1 MGVVG
6 VAAHTV
12 PEAESL
18 ALTVDHRALAVGY
31 FNSTWELIDLPSRT
45 PEQDRDMLA
54 SALASRQHWGE
65 GGGEAENLAIADW
78 QVAHVASLAGWPEVA
93 VTFAAAAYER
103 ARAADLPTWMR
114 ASTAEGMA
122 RACAAAGDRAGYDKY
137 ATEARELLATVDDE
151 EDRNLVESQ
160 LASIRRP

>member
-6 VAAHTV
+6 VAAHAV
-12 PEAESL
+12 AEAESL

-31 FNSTWELIDLPSRT
+31 FNGTWELIDLPSRT

-65 GGGEAENLAIADW
+65 AEGTAENLAIADW
-78 QVAHVASLAGWPEVA
+78 QVAHVASLAGWPDIA
-93 VTFAAAAYER
+93 STFARAAYER
-103 ARAADLPTWMR
+103 ARTAELPTWTR

-137 ATEARELLATVDDE
+137 AAEARELLAQVDE
-151 EDRNLVESQ
+151 EDRNLIESQ